1 MSEEFFVGYLPMPPA
16 TGRRMRK
23 AAIGLVVLA
32 IVTAIALAIATGPF
46 DRATFEYAT
55 ETAWQGTI
63 EAAPAPVLIAIQRDT
78 GSAFATTVRYPLVAP
93 GKHGAGGLIAPFA
106 GAPVTLR
113 GKRIQRGATTMLE
126 LVPGSI
132 ERYAPALPADG
143 TPIPASNV
151 EALGHA
157 IFTGEVV
164 DSKCYLGV
172 MNPGRLEVHR
182 ACAKRCVAGGIPP
195 MLAAHGDNGKEAH
208 LLLVK
213 ADGSPFGDAI
223 LPLVGETVTL
233 EGRLERRDGLYYLYV
248 E

>member
-1 MSEEFFVGYLPMPPA
+1 
-16 TGRRMRK
+16 
-23 AAIGLVVLA
+23 
-32 IVTAIALAIATGPF
+32 
-46 DRATFEYAT
+46 
-55 ETAWQGTI
+55 
-63 EAAPAPVLIAIQRDT
+63 
-78 GSAFATTVRYPLVAP
+78 
-93 GKHGAGGLIAPFA
+93 
-106 GAPVTLR
+106 
-113 GKRIQRGATTMLE
+113 MLE

-151 EALGHA
+151 EILGHA
-157 IFTGEVV
+157 IFTGEIV

-182 ACAKRCVAGGIPP
+182 ACAKRCIAGGIPP
-195 MLAAHGDNGKEAH
+195 MLAAHGDNGQEAH
-208 LLLVK
+208 VLLVK

-233 EGRLERRDGLYYLYV
+233 EGRLERRDGLYYLYT

>member
-1 MSEEFFVGYLPMPPA
+1 MPDS
-16 TGRRMRK
+16 
-23 AAIGLVVLA
+23 VC
-32 IVTAIALAIATGPF
+32 
-46 DRATFEYAT
+46 
-55 ETAWQGTI
+55 
-63 EAAPAPVLIAIQRDT
+63 DT
-78 GSAFATTVRYPLVAP
+78 DE
-93 GKHGAGGLIAPFA
+93 LIAPFA
-106 GAPVTLR
+106 GVPVTLR
-113 GKRIQRGATTMLE
+113 GKRIHRGDTTMLE

-151 EALGHA
+151 EVLGHA

-182 ACAKRCVAGGIPP
+182 ACAKRCIAGGIPP
-195 MLAAHGDNGKEAH
+195 MLAAHGDDGKEAH

-213 ADGSPFGDAI
+213 PDGRPFGDAI
-223 LPLVGETVTL
+223 LPLVGKTVTL
-233 EGRLERRDGLYYLYV
+233 EGRLERRDGLYYLYT